1 MTAGEQFSL
10 IPEFEKA
17 DLKARSEAQ
26 AEAAQDREEEEK
38 KIQETLNR
46 GVWEAE
52 LKALDDEKRAEEIA
66 ACPSNR
72 LCCSASSGEPASA
85 PPDVARPSCCSIC
98 AAKPRPFWDERFCAN
113 C

>member
-17 DLKARSEAQ
+17 DRDARSEAQ

-46 GVWEAE
+46 GTWEAE

-66 ACPSNR
+66 AAEKKLHDLYEKDDPWSDINSPITNEILR
-72 LCCSASSGEPASA
+72 SKK
-85 PPDVARPSCCSIC
+85 R
-98 AAKPRPFWDERFCAN
+98 KR
-113 C
+113 